1 MMTKVLYQ
9 SHTPGRAARV
19 GEGTW
24 HKRPDFI
31 YYTLW
36 TRGSGRRRW
45 LAGGGGFVMLLTLAL
60 ASSPASAQG
69 DHGFRF
75 VRIQFEDGQSSGWRR
90 GGAAWSH
97 DHPTGELNLYEA
109 LKRTTN
115 IHVEGPPLVLTLKDE
130 RIFEYPVLYLCEPG
144 FWTVGDEEAQN
155 LSEYLRRGG
164 FILFDDFRGDRE
176 WAQFYEQM
184 KRVLPDTEP
193 VPLPPEHPVWS
204 IYYDVD
210 PVAAP
215 SNVSGGWFTH
225 EDDQYLA
232 YFGEDGRMVAL
243 ACYNQDIG
251 DGWEWPERNLA
262 GASTISFQMGV
273 NFLIYAFTH

>member
-1 MMTKVLYQ
+1 M
-9 SHTPGRAARV
+9 
-19 GEGTW
+19 
-24 HKRPDFI
+24 F
-31 YYTLW
+31 
-36 TRGSGRRRW
+36 
-45 LAGGGGFVMLLTLAL
+45 
-60 ASSPASAQG
+60 AQG

-75 VRIQFEDGQSSGWRR
+75 VRIQFEDGMSSGWRR
-90 GGAAWSH
+90 GGEAWSH

-144 FWTVGDEEAQN
+144 FWTMDEEEVEN

-184 KRVLPDTEP
+184 KRVLPDEEP

-215 SNVSGGWFTH
+215 SNVSGGWFSH

-232 YFGEDGRMVAL
+232 FFGEDGRMVAL

-262 GASTISFQMGV
+262 DASTISFQMGV